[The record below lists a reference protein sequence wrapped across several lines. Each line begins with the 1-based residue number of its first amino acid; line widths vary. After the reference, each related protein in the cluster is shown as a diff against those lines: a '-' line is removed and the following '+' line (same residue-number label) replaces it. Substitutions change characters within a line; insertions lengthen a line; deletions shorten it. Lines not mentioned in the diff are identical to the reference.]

1 MKKILRNIL
10 ICTAIYSGSVV
21 NMFGCN
27 LPGYVVSASEAYQEE
42 ETSIESVD
50 EEIYSQVIQQYQD
63 AIAHYRATGEYLIK
77 EFFLTKEFLVTNDSG
92 LEPWYGFYDVD
103 GNGVDELFLGYET
116 IDGVEWKI
124 VDVYTCRDTG
134 IWRLGDQGTF
144 SQYCGS
150 FVHEDGTI
158 CISSSVAYIFCKIAE
173 DGYTLVPEESYS
185 YETTY
190 IDEHTEPVKTYYND
204 EETLTQDELQE
215 KIDAL
220 GDLVEINW
228 KKIDLQTDASQN
240 AEENIEIG
248 SITGVDAYDNILQRY
263 YEGITSGWS
272 IQEFNENGL
281 CYLAG
286 YNLDFDQTGYCLL
299 DVDQNGIEELI
310 VGMNIE
316 SYNGIVY
323 EIYTVLDGELECILS
338 SGERDRYYLC
348 EDNVIA
354 NEGSSSAFLSVNYYY
369 DYKSGKLSLQ
379 DGIVYDEDIDPQN
392 PWFYGT
398 LDNGEDSLEPISEGA
413 ADSIKSKY
421 KYMKLSF
428 SPLSDAQ

>member
-173 DGYTLVPEESYS
+173 DGYTLGPEESYS

-286 YNLDFDQTGYCLL
+286 YNLDLDQTGYCLL

-354 NEGSSSAFLSVNYYY
+354 NEGSSSASRSSWSYYNMEEGQLQLRESIFTDGDY
-369 DYKSGKLSLQ
+369 DWN
-379 DGIVYDEDIDPQN
+379 N
-392 PWFYGT
+392 PWFYT
-398 LDNGEDSLEPISEGA
+398 TEQPYEDYSNPVSEEEARSIISSYE
-413 ADSIKSKY
+413 
-421 KYMKLSF
+421 YMTISF
-428 SPLSDAQ
+428 IPLSSI